1 MSTLYVVATPIGNL
15 GDLSPRALKVLKE
28 ADLILAEDT
37 RVTMKLLSAFDIR
50 APLQSCHR
58 HNEERSAEQA
68 IARMQQ
74 EDLKVAL
81 VSDAGSPAVSDPG
94 AHVVALAHQADIEVI
109 VIPGPSA
116 AIAALSKS
124 GFEQTEFAFYGFL
137 PRKKSELLDK
147 LRALK
152 QGPSLAVLY
161 ESPHRVKALLEAI
174 HAIYPDSR
182 LSLSRE
188 LTKVHE
194 QTMIG
199 TAGELLD
206 RFRQDEGLLRGEFV
220 LVLEL
225 PQQAVQTEEPT
236 KRQSLEAELLTLMLD
251 GQTLREAM
259 DALVLQGVKRNAAYA
274 AGLKL
279 RKLAYM
285 LGEREE

>member
-1 MSTLYVVATPIGNL
+1 MSVLYVVATPIGNL
-15 GDLSPRALKVLKE
+15 GDLSPRALKALRE

-50 APLQSCHR
+50 VPLQSCHR
-58 HNEERSAEQA
+58 HNEGHSAEQA
-68 IARMQQ
+68 VMRMLQ
-74 EDLKVAL
+74 EDIRVAL

-94 AHVVALAHQADIEVI
+94 ARVVALAHQAGIEVI

-147 LRALK
+147 LRAL
-152 QGPSLAVLY
+152 QGGPALAVLY
-161 ESPHRVKALLEAI
+161 ESPHRVTALLEAI
-174 HAIYPDSR
+174 HEVYPESR
-182 LSLSRE
+182 VSISRE
-188 LTKVHE
+188 MTKVHE
-194 QTMIG
+194 QTMGG
-199 TAGELLD
+199 TASDLLT
-206 RFRQDEGLLRGEFV
+206 RFEAEEGLLRGEFV

-225 PQQAVQTEEPT
+225 PPKETGPLGKTPQ
-236 KRQSLEAELLTLMLD
+236 QSLEAALLERVLG

-259 DALVLQGVKRNAAYA
+259 DALAAEGGKRNAVYA

-279 RKLAYM
+279 KKLAYIF
-285 LGEREE
+285 GEREE